1 MIHNITPSVN
11 YIGVDDPNLDLFES
25 QHILPDGMSY
35 NSYLIHDNK
44 ICIFDTA
51 DHRVLDK
58 WVSNLELSLGEKEPD
73 YLVVS
78 HMEPDHA
85 SGIKVVAN
93 KYPNMKVVG
102 SSKTFTF
109 IRQFFDIDLT
119 GRELIVNENDTLE
132 LGLHKLRFIMAP
144 MVHWPEVMVTYDEF
158 DKILFSADAF
168 GKFGIFSSAD
178 DWVGEAR
185 RYYFNIVGKF
195 GNQTQALLK
204 KIIGLDIN
212 TIAPLHG
219 PVLKENIGYYID
231 KYNTWSNYSAEDNGI
246 LIAYASIYGNTEL
259 AAKELASILRDKG
272 ADNVILR
279 DLTRGD
285 MAKAVEDAFRHSTM
299 VVASA
304 TYEGGLFPKME
315 CFLNNLRHKG
325 YKIGRA
331 SCRERV

>member
-1 MIHNITPSVN
+1 M
-11 YIGVDDPNLDLFES
+11 LFRS
-25 QHILPDGMSY
+25 
-35 NSYLIHDNK
+35 
-44 ICIFDTA
+44 
-51 DHRVLDK
+51 
-58 WVSNLELSLGEKEPD
+58 
-73 YLVVS
+73 
-78 HMEPDHA
+78 
-85 SGIKVVAN
+85 
-93 KYPNMKVVG
+93 
-102 SSKTFTF
+102 
-109 IRQFFDIDLT
+109 
-119 GRELIVNENDTLE
+119 VNENDTLE

-285 MAKAVEDAFRHSTM
+285 
-299 VVASA
+299 
-304 TYEGGLFPKME
+304 
-315 CFLNNLRHKG
+315 
-325 YKIGRA
+325 KIGRA
-331 SCRERV
+331 HV